1 LDRLFPEEGF
11 RAREEIASTRVEE
24 YTFQLQYG
32 VNSGNIVVAAV
43 SKMIIPTTLLS
54 LVLLSTSWVA
64 CAPVELSEQLELLQ
78 VHIQTQT
85 YPQTLLDAEGI
96 VPATFH
102 ANEDDEET
110 PLRIPSRY
118 ESTVLGRRLLAL
130 SKTGVL
136 TTVFPDNVTSSRV
149 PADVAHTPIGLPDY
163 IASCEEPSGNPT
175 LLALTV
181 STSTKNAMAG
191 SNASLAL
198 SWWDEYVHITHK
210 QPWSA
215 ANLPRLSMT
224 GYLEEMTAEE
234 VKSKDVPGCFTKV
247 HGDSV
252 LWLPGKKWAAHKG
265 LWMRFVVRE
274 VYWIGGFGDR
284 NYIGWFDR
292 AEWQEVSEEEW
303 RGVRL
308 PGERP

>member
-1 LDRLFPEEGF
+1 
-11 RAREEIASTRVEE
+11 
-24 YTFQLQYG
+24 
-32 VNSGNIVVAAV
+32 
-43 SKMIIPTTLLS
+43 MILS
-54 LVLLSTSWVA
+54 ITVLPLVLLTTSWVA
-64 CAPVELSEQLELLQ
+64 CAPVEPSEQLQLSQ
-78 VHIQTQT
+78 AHSQTQT
-85 YPQTLLDAEGI
+85 YQQTPLDAEGI
-96 VPATFH
+96 VPTTSE
-102 ANEDDEET
+102 ANEDDMET
-110 PLRIPSRY
+110 SFRIPSRY

-136 TTVFPDNVTSSRV
+136 TTVFPDNVTSDRV

-191 SNASLAL
+191 SNVSLAL

-234 VKSKDVPGCFTKV
+234 VESKDVASCFTKV

-252 LWLPGKKWAAHKG
+252 MWLPGKKWAAHKG
-265 LWMRFVVRE
+265 LWMRLVVKE

-284 NYIGWFDR
+284 AYIGWFDR
-292 AEWQEVSEEEW
+292 AEWQQVSKDEW
-303 RGVRL
+303 KEVRL